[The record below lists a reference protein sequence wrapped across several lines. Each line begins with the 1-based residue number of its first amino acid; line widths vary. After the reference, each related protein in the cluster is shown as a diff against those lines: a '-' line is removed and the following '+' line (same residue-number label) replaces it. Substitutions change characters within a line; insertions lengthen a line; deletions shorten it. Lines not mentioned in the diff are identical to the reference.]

1 MKKKYSN
8 EYVKKELAKYGYS
21 VGDDFNYQGNTT
33 YFEAYDE
40 AEGHPINLT
49 WKNFNYYVKK
59 GRKKY
64 KPPANDIMNISL
76 SEKEP
81 VHKDSFERWV
91 DKQNDYIKSLNIND
105 QKEAFKFRNDSLK
118 QLLKKK
124 NFTLNFSNNKINELR
139 AFVDAAKTAAPKFG
153 KFDVKLTFIDS
164 NGVPTYRHL
173 NPNTINYLTELYEK
187 TDFDRIKDSLDDY
200 VDNLL
205 DVETL
210 NVEFVE
216 RSEGK
221 RHVAEFFPYI
231 NKSDIDLT
239 RYGIFKDITHERP
252 SGPELQRS
260 EEFNESCL
268 IQAFKYSKVLN
279 DNELKMLKSFIKT
292 RGVPQTSLR
301 DISNLFKI
309 HINCKKYYDDSGK
322 TGHVDFGEEYKD
334 KRSIKLI
341 IMKNHYLLNERT
353 NVSACYIKRYEE
365 INNDVRFMNHSRK
378 MLLMKFD
385 DKRYSFN
392 KQGMKITKLLTLM
405 IEHKL
410 LEPMTDEEVY
420 KYSWTYKNKEMKY
433 NCACRKVNIKDKK
446 DSYYK
451 QTHKLNQTKHFFGYI
466 PEDDEVDERLNEIQ
480 KVIDSLNLR
489 KKINV
494 RLYYKFSELM
504 QKIMYEYGCYDNV
517 YEISGE
523 YAKSIR
529 NKCVF
534 PRTRTFNDKPF
545 YAKQKLYYI
554 DLNGAY
560 MSCVKSIPTGKKG
573 DEEPNTKI
581 KELIEKLYDARV
593 TAKNEGKDKLAK
605 TLKFMMTSCWGYSI
619 QRQKTI
625 KHKYTKNVK
634 EYINTFSP
642 FVLGYN
648 MVDEEQ
654 GFVDTVNSF
663 VPHFTIPHFALS
675 VLNEFKKKM
684 DEVKNLVNVYYE
696 NVDAILIDEDD
707 YNKLVKLGYIG
718 GEESPLGLF
727 KIEKVFT
734 EIAIKSSKRYVAT
747 VENGDKYY
755 HCVKDSV
762 DYDEFIE
769 EVKHM

>member
-1 MKKKYSN
+1 MKKKYSD
-8 EYVKKELAKYGYS
+8 EYVKNELAKYGYT
-21 VGDDFNYQGNTT
+21 VKDDFKYQGNTT
-33 YFEAYDE
+33 YFPVYDE
-40 AEGHPINLT
+40 VNGTEMNIT

-64 KPPANDIMNISL
+64 KRPDIMNIGL
-76 SEKEP
+76 SEKESRP
-81 VHKDSFERWV
+81 KDSFERWA
-91 DKQNDYIKSLNIND
+91 DKQDDYIKELAVNE
-105 QKEAFKFRNDSLK
+105 QKAVFDFRNQALK

-124 NFTLNFSNNKINELR
+124 DFTLNFTGNKVNELR
-139 AFVDAAKTAAPKFG
+139 GFIDAANTAAPKFG

-164 NGVPTYRHL
+164 NGLPSYRHL
-173 NPNTINYLTELYEK
+173 NPNTLNYLTELYGK
-187 TDFDRIKDSLDDY
+187 SDFDRIKDSLDDY

-205 DVETL
+205 DIETL
-210 NVEFVE
+210 RIEFVE
-216 RSEGK
+216 RKEGT
-221 RHVAEFFPYI
+221 RYVAEFFPYI
-231 NKSDIDLT
+231 NKSDIDLV
-239 RYGIFKDITHERP
+239 RYGIFNDTTH
-252 SGPELQRS
+252 

-268 IQAFKYSKVLN
+268 VQAFKYSNILSA
-279 DNELKMLKSFIKT
+279 DEFKMLKSFIKT
-292 RGVPQTSLR
+292 RGVPQTALR

-309 HINCKKYYDDSGK
+309 HINCKKIYDDSGK
-322 TGHVDFGEEYKD
+322 TSHVDFGLEYKD
-334 KRSIKLI
+334 ERSIKLI

-353 NVSACYIKRYEE
+353 NVSACYVKRYEE
-365 INNDVRFMNHSRK
+365 INNDKRFMNHQRK

-392 KQGMKITKLLTLM
+392 KQGMKISKLLALM

-410 LEPMTDEEVY
+410 LVPMNDNEIY

-433 NCACRKVNIKDKK
+433 KCACRKVNIKDKK

-451 QTHKLNQTKHFFGYI
+451 RTHKLNQTKHFFGYI
-466 PEDDEVDERLNEIQ
+466 PEENEIDERLNEIQ

-489 KKINV
+489 KRINV

-523 YAKSIR
+523 LAKSLR
-529 NKCVF
+529 NKCIF

-560 MSCVKSIPTGKKG
+560 MSCVKSIPTGKCG

-581 KELIEKLYDARV
+581 KELIEKLYDARLK
-593 TAKNEGKDKLAK
+593 AKNEGNDKLAK

-619 QRQKTI
+619 QRQKNI
-625 KHKYTKNVK
+625 KHKFVQNVD
-634 EYINTFSP
+634 EYVKTFSP

-648 MVDEEQ
+648 YTEEQ
-654 GFVDTVNSF
+654 KGFVDTVNSF

-684 DEVKNLVNVYYE
+684 DEVKSLVTVYYE
-696 NVDAILIDEDD
+696 NVDALLINESD

-718 GEESPLGLF
+718 DELGLF
-727 KIEKVFT
+727 KIEHVFT

-747 VENGDKYY
+747 LENSDKYY

-762 DYDEFIE
+762 DYDEFIKD
-769 EVKHM
+769 VKSL